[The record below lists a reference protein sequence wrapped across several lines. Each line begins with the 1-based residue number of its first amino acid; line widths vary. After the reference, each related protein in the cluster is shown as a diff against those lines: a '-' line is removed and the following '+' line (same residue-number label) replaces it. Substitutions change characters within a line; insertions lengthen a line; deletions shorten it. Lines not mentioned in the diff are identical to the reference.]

1 MNIVLTISI
10 FTPRSDEMTYIKV
23 LAIESHFSEN
33 DILIDFDKIQAI
45 DDRYIV
51 FADGEAQLSFP
62 IKEGYKLKQI
72 KSIASDEYD
81 VVFTYFK
88 YLKEV

>member
-1 MNIVLTISI
+1 
-10 FTPRSDEMTYIKV
+10 MTYIKV
-23 LAIESHFSEN
+23 LAVESHFSEN
-33 DILIDFDKIQAI
+33 ELLVEFDKIQAI

-88 YLKEV
+88 YMKEEEE

>member
-1 MNIVLTISI
+1 MK
-10 FTPRSDEMTYIKV
+10 FIKV

-62 IKEGYKLKQI
+62 IKENCALRPI
-72 KSIASDEYD
+72 KSVTADEHGVTFIY
-81 VVFTYFK
+81 YK
-88 YLKEV
+88 YQEV

>member
-1 MNIVLTISI
+1 
-10 FTPRSDEMTYIKV
+10 MTYIKV

-72 KSIASDEYD
+72 KSIASDEYE
-81 VVFTYFK
+81 VIFTYFK
-88 YLKEV
+88 YLKEEEE

>member
-81 VVFTYFK
+81 VIFTYFK
-88 YLKEV
+88 YLKED

>member
-1 MNIVLTISI
+1 ML
-10 FTPRSDEMTYIKV
+10 MTYIKV

-33 DILIDFDKIQAI
+33 DMLIDFDKIQAI
-45 DDRYIV
+45 DGRYIV

-62 IKEGYKLKQI
+62 IKEGYNLKQI
-72 KSIASDEYD
+72 KSIASDEYE

-88 YLKEV
+88 YLKEEEE

>member
-1 MNIVLTISI
+1 MK
-10 FTPRSDEMTYIKV
+10 FIKV

-81 VVFTYFK
+81 IVFTYFK
-88 YLKEV
+88 YLKEEDE

>member
-1 MNIVLTISI
+1 MK
-10 FTPRSDEMTYIKV
+10 FIKV

-33 DILIDFDKIQAI
+33 DIQIDFDKIQAI

-81 VVFTYFK
+81 VIFTYFK
-88 YLKEV
+88 YLKEEEE

>member
-1 MNIVLTISI
+1 MK
-10 FTPRSDEMTYIKV
+10 FIKV
-23 LAIESHFSEN
+23 LSIESRFSSN
-33 DILIDFDKIQAI
+33 DILIDFD
-45 DDRYIV
+45 RIV
-51 FADGEAQLSFP
+51 FQDGKYTVYADGEAQLSFP

-88 YLKEV
+88 YLKED

>member
-1 MNIVLTISI
+1 MKFII
-10 FTPRSDEMTYIKV
+10 V

-72 KSIASDEYD
+72 KSIASDEYE

-88 YLKEV
+88 YLKED

>member
-1 MNIVLTISI
+1 
-10 FTPRSDEMTYIKV
+10 MTYIKV

-62 IKEGYKLKQI
+62 IKEGYELKQI

>member
-1 MNIVLTISI
+1 MK
-10 FTPRSDEMTYIKV
+10 FIKV

-62 IKEGYKLKQI
+62 IKENCALRPI
-72 KSIASDEYD
+72 KSVAADEHGVTFIY
-81 VVFTYFK
+81 YK
-88 YLKEV
+88 YVEV

>member
-1 MNIVLTISI
+1 MK
-10 FTPRSDEMTYIKV
+10 FIKV
-23 LAIESHFSEN
+23 LSIESRFSSN
-33 DILIDFDKIQAI
+33 DILIDFD
-45 DDRYIV
+45 RIV
-51 FADGEAQLSFP
+51 FQDGKYTVYADGEAQLSFP

-81 VVFTYFK
+81 IVFTYFK

>member
-1 MNIVLTISI
+1 MKL
-10 FTPRSDEMTYIKV
+10 IKV

-33 DILIDFDKIQAI
+33 DILIDFDNIQAI

-81 VVFTYFK
+81 IIFTYFK
-88 YLKEV
+88 YLKED

>member
-1 MNIVLTISI
+1 MK
-10 FTPRSDEMTYIKV
+10 FIKV

-51 FADGEAQLSFP
+51 FADGRVELRFP
-62 IKEGYKLKQI
+62 VKTGYGIRPI
-72 KSIASDEYD
+72 KSITNMEYD
-81 VVFTYFK
+81 VTFIYYK
-88 YLKEV
+88 YQED

>member
-1 MNIVLTISI
+1 M
-10 FTPRSDEMTYIKV
+10 RYIKV

-45 DDRYIV
+45 DARYIV

-88 YLKEV
+88 YLKED